1 VIIAAIAG
9 MPVVELRG
17 AIPVGIWMGVPLAKT
32 LALCVL
38 GNMLPIV
45 PLLLGLRLPIV
56 QRLLDKPLTKARK
69 KSDDVLGK
77 NRWAALAAFV
87 GVPFPGTG
95 AWTGAMIAF
104 VIGMPLAEALTSIL
118 AGVVAAG
125 LIVSALVKAGK
136 VGAVLAALGLA
147 AVLLASKLPS
157 SSKDKDDT
165 PASAATSS

>member
-69 KSDDVLGK
+69 KSDDVLGARAPRLR
-77 NRWAALAAFV
+77 NVHPQARIGGRRWRRSWAC
-87 GVPFPGTG
+87 PFPGRARG
-95 AWTGAMIAF
+95 RAR
-104 VIGMPLAEALTSIL
+104 
-118 AGVVAAG
+118 
-125 LIVSALVKAGK
+125 
-136 VGAVLAALGLA
+136 
-147 AVLLASKLPS
+147 
-157 SSKDKDDT
+157 
-165 PASAATSS
+165 